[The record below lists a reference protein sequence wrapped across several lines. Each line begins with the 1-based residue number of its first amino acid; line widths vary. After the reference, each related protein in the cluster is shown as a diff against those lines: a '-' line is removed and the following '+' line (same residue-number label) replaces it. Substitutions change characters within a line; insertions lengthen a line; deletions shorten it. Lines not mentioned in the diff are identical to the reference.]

1 MAARLGVVTRPPPP
15 VLADPA
21 HVAEIETLEQLLTTN
36 PASEFSGKQ
45 ACRIATG
52 LAQQSAGE
60 KFTCIKTAQLGP
72 RAD

>member
-36 PASEFSGKQ
+36 PAMSFPAKRHAG
-45 ACRIATG
+45 IATG